1 MSFLSTSAFFRPSH
15 GFSFFLSFHSSR
27 LPLSPPS
34 PCSSLSS
41 PPPSPCSSLAL
52 LLIRK
57 RYQPRSRNQGWTNFK
72 KELKALRESVRF
84 GAPGPRAAPPRSA
97 LGMAALSAAK
107 ALSEAAFAADVRLE
121 AVGVFPRL
129 AAPATKDR
137 ALAADDDV
145 AAVAAGGENGGNGE
159 GKKKVTRSVAA
170 VRQKLATLTLDDAAV
185 WQREKDRE
193 RSPGHYKAP
202 LPVRFLYLSLCV
214 VLDFLYAGRPIQRFW
229 VLETVARMP
238 YFAYISMLH
247 LYESLGWWR
256 AGAELRRVHF
266 AEEWNELH
274 HLQVC
279 FFLFSFFPFVF
290 ASLLSLF
297 LSPLFPSPLFPSP
310 LFPLTF
316 NTPTKTHQPTYSFNR
331 SWSPSAATPAG
342 PTVRSPRTPRSS
354 TTGAWF

>member
-1 MSFLSTSAFFRPSH
+1 
-15 GFSFFLSFHSSR
+15 
-27 LPLSPPS
+27 
-34 PCSSLSS
+34 
-41 PPPSPCSSLAL
+41 
-52 LLIRK
+52 
-57 RYQPRSRNQGWTNFK
+57 
-72 KELKALRESVRF
+72 
-84 GAPGPRAAPPRSA
+84 
-97 LGMAALSAAK
+97 MAALSAAK

-145 AAVAAGGENGGNGE
+145 AAVAAGGENGGEGE

-297 LSPLFPSPLFPSP
+297 LSPLFPSPLFP
-310 LFPLTF
+310 LTF